1 MGVCALATWKGR
13 DEERLAAGGLL
24 AGWALTRV
32 TYSDPSHTQW
42 GVLAVDISLLWLL
55 GWIALRSRRYWPL
68 FAVGFHLLAVF
79 THLARS
85 LDSSLGGW
93 AYVTAEI
100 IWGYLLAFVIGYAA
114 WTTPGLQ
121 VANTPEVDSAPPG
134 DTRR

>member
-68 FAVGFHLLAVF
+68 FAVGF
-79 THLARS
+79 
-85 LDSSLGGW
+85 
-93 AYVTAEI
+93 
-100 IWGYLLAFVIGYAA
+100 FVSFVAA
-114 WTTPGLQ
+114 WFCVRWLLKYISTHTFVPFAWYRIVFGIVVLFTAFTGL
-121 VANTPEVDSAPPG
+121 VSWVD
-134 DTRR
+134 